1 MTETWPYP
9 LDGSGHIQ
17 LKEVSLI
24 MHDRTVQGA
33 RGLLGA
39 LAIQLLTSGCT
50 TYNPA
55 TGHED
60 IDYGKSAG
68 LAGAAMGAAAL
79 GVALSNNNNNNYYG
93 GSGYYGGYGGS
104 AHYNRVS
111 GNTINHTN
119 NVTVNNPSRNR
130 PGRGQA
136 GSFGQGNHPARPT
149 PGIKRGGIK
158 AR

>member
-1 MTETWPYP
+1 MTETWPYL

-17 LKEVSLI
+17 LKEVFLI

-104 AHYNRVS
+104 ARYNRVS

-130 PGRGQA
+130 PGRGQG
-136 GSFGQGNHPARPT
+136 GSFGQGNHQARPT
-149 PGIKRGGIK
+149 PSIKRGGIK

>member
-1 MTETWPYP
+1 MTETWPYL

-17 LKEVSLI
+17 LKEVFLI
-24 MHDRTVQGA
+24 MHDRIVQGIP
-33 RGLLGA
+33 GLLGI

-55 TGHED
+55 TGRED

-79 GVALSNNNNNNYYG
+79 GVALSNNNNNNYG
-93 GSGYYGGYGGS
+93 GSGYYGGS
-104 AHYNRVS
+104 ARYNRVS

-136 GSFGQGNHPARPT
+136 GSFGQGNHQARPT
-149 PGIKRGGIK
+149 PSIKRGGIK

>member
-1 MTETWPYP
+1 
-9 LDGSGHIQ
+9 
-17 LKEVSLI
+17 
-24 MHDRTVQGA
+24 MHHRIVQGIP
-33 RGLLGA
+33 GLIGI

-104 AHYNRVS
+104 ARYNRVS
-111 GNTINHTN
+111 GNTINQTN

-136 GSFGQGNHPARPT
+136 GSFGQGNHQARPT
-149 PGIKRGGIK
+149 PSIKRGGIK

>member
-1 MTETWPYP
+1 
-9 LDGSGHIQ
+9 
-17 LKEVSLI
+17 
-24 MHDRTVQGA
+24 MHDRIVQGIP
-33 RGLLGA
+33 GLIGI

-55 TGHED
+55 TGRED

-68 LAGAAMGAAAL
+68 LAGASMGAAAL
-79 GVALSNNNNNNYYG
+79 GVALSNNNNNNYG
-93 GSGYYGGYGGS
+93 GSGYYGGS
-104 AHYNRVS
+104 ARYNRVS

-130 PGRGQA
+130 PGRGQG
-136 GSFGQGNHPARPT
+136 GSIGQGNHQARPT
-149 PGIKRGGIK
+149 PSIKRGGIK

>member
-1 MTETWPYP
+1 MTETWPYL

-17 LKEVSLI
+17 LKEVFLI
-24 MHDRTVQGA
+24 MHDRIVQGIP
-33 RGLLGA
+33 GLIGI

-55 TGHED
+55 TGRED

-79 GVALSNNNNNNYYG
+79 GVALSNNNNNNYG
-93 GSGYYGGYGGS
+93 GSGYYGGS
-104 AHYNRVS
+104 ARYNRVS

-136 GSFGQGNHPARPT
+136 GSFGQGNHQARPT
-149 PGIKRGGIK
+149 PSIKRGGIK